1 MWQKKCNIVNNNSKT
16 NYDAT
21 NEITHNPE
29 VLKSSLCDYSD
40 AYISV
45 RRDITFTAALET
57 QVAFKNCAVVTLRI
71 TNVDEITIDE
81 TEDLDIVMPIY
92 NLIQYSSNYSETSGQ
107 LWFYSKDKATN
118 FDADIGNTD

>member
-21 NEITHNPE
+21 NEITHNTE

-45 RRDITFTAALET
+45 RRDIIFTAALET

>member
-1 MWQKKCNIVNNNSKT
+1 M
-16 NYDAT
+16 
-21 NEITHNPE
+21 
-29 VLKSSLCDYSD
+29 
-40 AYISV
+40 

-81 TEDLDIVMPIY
+81 TEDLDIAMPIY

>member
-1 MWQKKCNIVNNNSKT
+1 M
-16 NYDAT
+16 
-21 NEITHNPE
+21 
-29 VLKSSLCDYSD
+29 
-40 AYISV
+40 

-118 FDADIGNTD
+118 FDADIGNID

>member
-1 MWQKKCNIVNNNSKT
+1 M
-16 NYDAT
+16 
-21 NEITHNPE
+21 
-29 VLKSSLCDYSD
+29 
-40 AYISV
+40 

-71 TNVDEITIDE
+71 TNVDKITIDE

>member
-1 MWQKKCNIVNNNSKT
+1 M
-16 NYDAT
+16 
-21 NEITHNPE
+21 
-29 VLKSSLCDYSD
+29 
-40 AYISV
+40 

>member
-1 MWQKKCNIVNNNSKT
+1 M
-16 NYDAT
+16 
-21 NEITHNPE
+21 
-29 VLKSSLCDYSD
+29 
-40 AYISV
+40 

-92 NLIQYSSNYSETSGQ
+92 NLYNIVQIILKHQDNYGFILRIRQLILMQILAIQINLNLSNIRLNY
-107 LWFYSKDKATN
+107 
-118 FDADIGNTD
+118 

>member
-1 MWQKKCNIVNNNSKT
+1 M
-16 NYDAT
+16 
-21 NEITHNPE
+21 
-29 VLKSSLCDYSD
+29 
-40 AYISV
+40 

-81 TEDLDIVMPIY
+81 TEDLDIVIPIY

>member
-1 MWQKKCNIVNNNSKT
+1 M
-16 NYDAT
+16 
-21 NEITHNPE
+21 
-29 VLKSSLCDYSD
+29 
-40 AYISV
+40 
-45 RRDITFTAALET
+45 RRDITFTADLET